1 MKLETGY
8 YGWWAISKVMSTGS
22 SPAIGRS
29 RRSGH
34 TKASTSQAD
43 QRAPAL
49 WDLWREQ
56 KDRSEHLGRSP
67 SCTREKSDAA
77 VDVLVGIEDLLQAS
91 ISSSV
96 HALAATLMIAARD
109 ERTFLAYVA
118 PRSLP
123 SARNSSE
130 LSRRTPIACWLLP
143 RKRKPRDP
151 KPKGKVAS
159 AADIAVINFKPLSA
173 KS

>member
-1 MKLETGY
+1 MNATSMKLETGY

-96 HALAATLMIAARD
+96 LALGATLIIAARD
-109 ERTFLAYVA
+109 REDIPGLCRASLAAIRPQLVGTIA
-118 PRSLP
+118 EAA
-123 SARNSSE
+123 ARVLAGN
-130 LSRRTPIACWLLP
+130 
-143 RKRKPRDP
+143 
-151 KPKGKVAS
+151 
-159 AADIAVINFKPLSA
+159 
-173 KS
+173 